1 MDKTTRYLSL
11 DLLRGLTIFGMVFCA
26 IIPYGVLPAW
36 MYHIQNPPPTHQL
49 DMTIAGLS
57 WVDMVFPIF
66 IFCMGVSIPMA
77 GRAKIESGTTAKR
90 YITEV
95 LGRFIMLWAFS
106 YLYVFLNYCS
116 NRAPDGSSYNPLLTS
131 ALTIAGFLSLFPLY
145 TVFKGRSVRF
155 VCGMRILGIVLCLS
169 IITAGH
175 YFFNETITLH
185 RRGIIIF
192 LLAFLYLFGALIWYF
207 TRDSYRNRALIFG
220 LILCITMASMYEKM
234 PAITYANPKISW
246 WFNVEYIYFLLL
258 LLPATFIGDTLQ
270 KRLTASAA
278 GENIYK
284 ELTGKKMHIF
294 FPTILVLVI
303 WVILAVYMR
312 WYWLN
317 LIVSCGFLVLLR
329 QFVKRDFAMYRTLF
343 VTAAYLLVCGL
354 IIEPID
360 GGLKKV
366 PCTIQYCL
374 VTCALS
380 IFLLMFCDYVCKH
393 IPDSLPV
400 KILTGAGKNPLM
412 SYIAFDSF
420 MMPLMKLTGFIYLYN
435 MAYPAGITWAGIIRA
450 ASIVLFTMWCVS
462 LLSKRK
468 IYWKA

>member
-1 MDKTTRYLSL
+1 
-11 DLLRGLTIFGMVFCA
+11 MVFCA

-36 MYHIQNPPPTHQL
+36 MYHIQNPPPTHEL

-77 GRAKIESGTTAKR
+77 GRAKIEAGTTARR
-90 YITEV
+90 YVTEV
-95 LGRFIMLWAFS
+95 FERFVMLWAFS
-106 YLYVFLNYCS
+106 YLYVFLNYSS
-116 NRAPDGSSYNPLLTS
+116 NRAPDGSSYNTLLTS

-145 TVFKGRSVRF
+145 TVFKGRSKRF
-155 VCGMRILGIVLCLS
+155 VCGMRILGIALCIS
-169 IITAGH
+169 IIAIGH
-175 YFFNETITLH
+175 YYFNETITLH

-207 TRDSYRNRALIFG
+207 TKDSYRNRALIFG
-220 LILCITMASMYEKM
+220 LILCVTMASMYEKM
-234 PAITYANPKISW
+234 PAITYANPNINW

-270 KRLTASAA
+270 KRFAA

-284 ELTGKKMHIF
+284 ELSSKKMHLF
-294 FPTILVLVI
+294 FPTILALVI

-317 LIVSCGFLVLLR
+317 LTVSCGFLILLW
-329 QFVKRDFAMYRTLF
+329 QFVKRDFAMYKTLF
-343 VTAAYLLVCGL
+343 ATAAYLLVCGL
-354 IIEPID
+354 IIEPVD

-380 IFLLMFCDYVCKH
+380 ILLLMFCDYVCKH
-393 IPDSLPV
+393 IPNSLPV
-400 KILTGAGKNPLM
+400 KIFTGAGKNPLM

-420 MMPLMKLTGFIYLYN
+420 IMPLMKLTGLIYLYQ
-435 MAYPAGITWAGIIRA
+435 MAYPAGMIWAGIIRA
-450 ASIVLFTMWCVS
+450 ACIVLVTMWCVS